1 MMTRMQVPLGRR
13 ISSKRWNDAAEDG
26 GGGKDGASS
35 GGAGAETAAAM
46 EVTLDCDEVVFDHVL
61 RLLRYRSL
69 QKLPALTKEEV
80 FCLTKELDFL
90 GIDVDG
96 PTFAAATGVTVQ
108 ELSVDALQLPSDL
121 ADPTMLVS
129 IRDDDAEYCNK
140 ADNNG
145 VKVSLHHCYAFCSCP
160 ENCLSEPRKAPLL
173 TKIVL
178 EALADFDEQHHEHC
192 EWASEILNSVAGDG
206 YSVWQDCPSLLVTVP
221 VPGLYCPSCL
231 SPSANWALNLSWR
244 HAFCSNCKARLL
256 EDKALPRLTLA
267 AVARARACISEQ
279 MAK

>member
-13 ISSKRWNDAAEDG
+13 VSSKRWNDAAENG
-26 GGGKDGASS
+26 SGGKDWPSI
-35 GGAGAETAAAM
+35 GGAGAALAATR
-46 EVTLDCDEVVFDHVL
+46 EVTLDCDERVFDHVL

-69 QKLPALTKEEV
+69 KALPTLTDEEV
-80 FCLTKELDFL
+80 FCLSKEVDFL

-96 PTFAAATGVTVQ
+96 ATFAAATGATVQ
-108 ELSVDALQLPSDL
+108 DFSVDDLLPSDL

-140 ADNNG
+140 ADNSG

-160 ENCLSEPRKAPLL
+160 DNCLSEPRKAPLL

-178 EALADFDEQHHEHC
+178 EALAEFDEQHHEHC

-206 YSVWQDCPSLLVTVP
+206 YSVWQDCPSLLITVS

-231 SPSANWALNLSWR
+231 NPSANWALNLSWR
-244 HAFCSNCKARLL
+244 HTFCSNCKARLL